1 MYICTLFERERE
13 GKVTFIKLYISF
25 NLVAIYLLLFAF
37 DHEMSLFTNTHG
49 YVSVVTSSY
58 LVEEVSGSHPG
69 WVILKMLKI
78 VPTAA
83 LFGVEHIKVRL
94 GTVITFS
101 C

>member
-1 MYICTLFERERE
+1 M
-13 GKVTFIKLYISF
+13 
-25 NLVAIYLLLFAF
+25 
-37 DHEMSLFTNTHG
+37 
-49 YVSVVTSSY
+49 VTSSY

-69 WVILKMLKI
+69 CVILKILKI

-94 GTVITFS
+94 GAVITFS